1 MQQYDLFDWKII
13 VSVIQNFYFEAW
25 SSVGLNICWLYGDNR
40 YTNWH
45 LRCQNYH
52 SLYPLCLLGKP
63 FLISFKQT
71 LGQSTKYWPKTNYK
85 SIQQHFKIFT
95 EQKSDT
101 YQIKWGVCPIYPS
114 LYTLDTI
121 REPTQADM
129 LTFNSCSIFSH
140 PPRVSSIHSFGGV
153 VEEAQCLYVG
163 LRLFYQSVVWG

>member
-1 MQQYDLFDWKII
+1 MVTADIRIDII
-13 VSVIQNFYFEAW
+13 SDARIITVFVHCAYLVNHF
-25 SSVGLNICWLYGDNR
+25 
-40 YTNWH
+40 
-45 LRCQNYH
+45 
-52 SLYPLCLLGKP
+52 K
-63 FLISFKQT
+63 ISFDQT
-71 LGQSTKYWPKTNYK
+71 PGQSTKYWPKTNYK

-95 EQKSDT
+95 EQNSDT

-129 LTFNSCSIFSH
+129 LTFNSRSIFSH

-163 LRLFYQSVVWG
+163 LRLFYLSVVWG